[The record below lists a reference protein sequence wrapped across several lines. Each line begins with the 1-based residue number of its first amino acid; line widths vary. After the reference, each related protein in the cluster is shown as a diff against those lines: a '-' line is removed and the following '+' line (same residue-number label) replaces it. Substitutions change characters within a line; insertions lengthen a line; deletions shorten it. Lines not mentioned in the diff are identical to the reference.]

1 MTSFREAF
9 PIFATDDVERSIE
22 FYESTFGF
30 RTAFRWDAE
39 DGQAAFAFLE
49 LEPLGIGLAAA
60 GDAASEHALWLYTD
74 DVDAAAERLREAGAE
89 EVQPPADQEWGE
101 RTCAFR
107 APDGLLL
114 HVGARP

>member
-1 MTSFREAF
+1 VTSFREAF
-9 PIFATDDVERSIE
+9 PIFATADVERSIE
-22 FYESTFGF
+22 FFESTFSF
-30 RTAFRWDAE
+30 RTAFRWDDE
-39 DGQAAFAFLE
+39 GGRAAFAFLE

-74 DVDAAAERLREAGAE
+74 DVDAAAERLRTAGAE
-89 EVQPPADQEWGE
+89 EVQPSADQEWGE

-114 HVGARP
+114 HVGSRR